1 MNVELVLA
9 VLVAVTAGLG
19 QAQGSGPEGRP
30 EPGSAADPGG
40 VAGATQPWMGTA
52 IPYAG
57 HLTDEAGQPVVE
69 GTYDFSFTLY
79 AAESGGAPL
88 WSEAQK
94 GVTVTGGSFSVSLG
108 SINPIPPGVLSGRTL
123 WLAAAVLG
131 PGEAGFT
138 PLTPRQRVSAAAP
151 AAARQ
156 SAACPHDHFMEDW
169 TGDGSAEAYGLRI
182 ENTGFGDAIR
192 AYSNIGNAVWASS
205 AAAGSYS
212 GYFVN
217 TAAGGAG
224 LYARSGS
231 NAAADLVL
239 GANNSTDDDGR
250 LYSSQVYPGTD
261 LLLVSNDAI
270 QLDLDNDSDED
281 GHFWILNG
289 ANTTVFSVN
298 ESGDMIAI
306 GTKSAA
312 VTTQGYGQRKLYA
325 VESPEVWFE
334 DFGRA
339 KLVDGAATVA
349 VEPVF
354 AQTVNLEAYHVY
366 LTAVCREPVLLFVAQ
381 QTPAAFTVQGV
392 TLGGQPSQC
401 AFDYRLVAKRLGYE
415 KVRLEPAETDLHTE
429 GDAP

>member
-1 MNVELVLA
+1 VGA
-9 VLVAVTAGLG
+9 
-19 QAQGSGPEGRP
+19 
-30 EPGSAADPGG
+30 
-40 VAGATQPWMGTA
+40 AGASRQQVGGA

-57 HLTDEAGQPVVE
+57 RLHNDAGQMVAE
-69 GTYDFSFTLY
+69 GAYDFTFALY
-79 AAESGGAPL
+79 AAETGGEPL
-88 WSEAQK
+88 WSEVQAGVPVK
-94 GVTVTGGSFSVSLG
+94 GGAFSVSLG
-108 SINPIPPGVLSGRTL
+108 SVTPIPPTLLDSRTL
-123 WLAAAVLG
+123 WLAVAVLG

-138 PLTPRQRVSAAAP
+138 ALTPRQRVSAAAP

-192 AYSNIGNAVWASS
+192 AYSSVGNAVWASS
-205 AAAGSYS
+205 SAAGSYS

-298 ESGDMIAI
+298 ESGDMVAI
-306 GTKSAA
+306 GTKSAG
-312 VTTQGYGQRKLYA
+312 VTTQEYGQRKLYA

-339 KLVDGAATVA
+339 QLIDGAATVA

-366 LTAVCREPVLLFVAQ
+366 LTAVCREPVLLFVVQ